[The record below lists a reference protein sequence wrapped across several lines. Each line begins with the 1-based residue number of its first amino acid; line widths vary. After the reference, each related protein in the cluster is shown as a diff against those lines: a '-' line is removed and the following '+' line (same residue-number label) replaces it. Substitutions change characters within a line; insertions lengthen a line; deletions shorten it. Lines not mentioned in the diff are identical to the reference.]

1 MSTPENTEIRTVPPT
16 VLVHQEGVIAAIAL
30 IGLATQG
37 EIPGGLAA
45 HGAPLNALF
54 LGVIAGVGGFS
65 LMWVLRVLR
74 PMKELERW
82 QRRMVAGW
90 SATDAVVI
98 AVFSGLAE
106 EALIRALLQPIIGL
120 VPAAVVFA
128 ALHIVPDRRVW
139 LWPVLALVLGLGLG
153 WVFEYGGY
161 PAAAAAHIAIN
172 LLSLLRLRVAAAN

>member
-1 MSTPENTEIRTVPPT
+1 MSSPENTEIRSIPPT

-30 IGLATQG
+30 IGLAIKG
-37 EIPGGLAA
+37 EIPAGLVVE
-45 HGAPLNALF
+45 GAPLTAAS
-54 LGVIAGVGGFS
+54 LGIAAGVGGFA
-65 LMWVLRVLR
+65 LMWALRLFR

-82 QRRMVAGW
+82 QRGMVAGW

-98 AVFSGLAE
+98 ALFSGLAE

-120 VPAAVVFA
+120 VPAALVFA

-161 PAAAAAHIAIN
+161 PAAAAAHIVIN
-172 LLSLLRLRVAAAN
+172 LLSLLRLRIAAAN

>member
-30 IGLATQG
+30 IGLAMRDG
-37 EIPGGLAA
+37 IPAGLAA
-45 HGAPLNALF
+45 GGAPLTAVF
-54 LGVIAGVGGFS
+54 LGLVAGVGGFV
-65 LMWVLRVLR
+65 LMWVLRVFR
-74 PMKELERW
+74 PMRELERW
-82 QRRMVAGW
+82 QRQMVAGW

-98 AVFSGLAE
+98 ALFSGLAE

-120 VPAAVVFA
+120 VPAAMVFA
-128 ALHIVPDRRVW
+128 VLHIVPDRRVW

-161 PAAAAAHIAIN
+161 PAAATAHIVIN
-172 LLSLLRLRVAAAN
+172 LLSLLRLREAAAS